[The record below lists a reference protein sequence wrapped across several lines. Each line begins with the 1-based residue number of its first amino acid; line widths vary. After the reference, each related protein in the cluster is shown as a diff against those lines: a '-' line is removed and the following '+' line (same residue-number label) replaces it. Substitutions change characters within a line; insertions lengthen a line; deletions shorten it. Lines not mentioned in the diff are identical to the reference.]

1 MHRKYLQLRKIC
13 KFVDFSVVIMNN
25 YRVLWRFTLFSQI
38 QPSCVQGPNPCLASE
53 SYAQTFPYFL
63 LTIEKSFVF
72 LNNDNLVNKRNDAS
86 IGFSFSFAPA
96 FLNTAFSPVQNQKEV
111 ILFPSVF
118 IIFLFCFQYLSII
131 LK

>member
-38 QPSCVQGPNPCLASE
+38 YPSFVQGPNPCLASE

-63 LTIEKSFVF
+63 LTIENSFVF
-72 LNNDNLVNKRNDAS
+72 LNNDNLVNKTNDES
-86 IGFSFSFAPA
+86 IGFSFSLAPA
-96 FLNTAFSPVQNQKEV
+96 FLNT
-111 ILFPSVF
+111 VF
-118 IIFLFCFQYLSII
+118 FLFRIR
-131 LK
+131 KR